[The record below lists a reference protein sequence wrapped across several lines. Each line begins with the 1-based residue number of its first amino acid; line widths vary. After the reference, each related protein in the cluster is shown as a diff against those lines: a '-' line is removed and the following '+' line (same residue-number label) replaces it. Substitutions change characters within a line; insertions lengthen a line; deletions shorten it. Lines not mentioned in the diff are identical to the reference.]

1 MRRKFRRVLLKAERY
16 RRVRLPRRIKRVKKA
31 SRHPFAVPVFT
42 IGALLIVTLIIVII
56 SSSNSSAK
64 PSPYVVIV
72 THDGVQQVVPSV
84 EPTVGAL
91 LNKLHLTI
99 NTGDVVEPSLATHI
113 NENKFRINIHRA
125 LPVEIVESGQKTFAF
140 SAASTPRSI
149 AVQSGITVNPEDLV
163 TSQPTNQF
171 VNGEAIG
178 QVINIKPSVP
188 IDLILY
194 GTPIATRS
202 HSDTVAELLT
212 EKNIVLQKG
221 DTVQPSLDTP
231 VTPNMQVFILHA
243 GETIITSTQPI
254 PEPVQTIDDPTLS
267 SGTTAIRQQGSPGI
281 LLITYYVD
289 TKTGT
294 KTQLQSVQVQA
305 PVTEIV
311 AKGTAPVTGSLG
323 TWLTRLRTC
332 ESGGNYQD
340 NTGAYQFSLGTWE
353 RLGYSGLPSNAAPS
367 TQDQAI
373 IKNTNASS
381 GGLATQNPGCYHK
394 TGISAFPPG
403 S

>member
-1 MRRKFRRVLLKAERY
+1 
-16 RRVRLPRRIKRVKKA
+16 
-31 SRHPFAVPVFT
+31 
-42 IGALLIVTLIIVII
+42 
-56 SSSNSSAK
+56 
-64 PSPYVVIV
+64 V